1 MDELIR
7 KLVER
12 IEVTEA
18 QAVVA
23 AATVIEYLHDHL
35 PEAVARELA
44 DIVERTDGPDDGERA
59 KKATTAAM
67 AATTAAINVVV
78 LPGAH

>member
-12 IEVTEA
+12 IEVTEE
-18 QAVVA
+18 QARVA
-23 AATVIEYLHDHL
+23 AGTVIEYLQEHL
-35 PEAVARELA
+35 PEPVARELA

-59 KKATTAAM
+59 KKATTAAV

>member
-1 MDELIR
+1 MDGLIR

-12 IEVTEA
+12 IEMTEE
-18 QAVVA
+18 QARAA
-23 AATVIEYLHDHL
+23 AATVVEYLQERL

-44 DIVERTDGPDDGERA
+44 DVLERTDGPDEGERA
-59 KKATTAAM
+59 KKATTAAL

>member
-12 IEVTEA
+12 IEMTEE
-18 QAVVA
+18 QARVA
-23 AATVIEYLHDHL
+23 AATVIEYLQEHL
-35 PEAVARELA
+35 PEAVARDLA
-44 DIVERTDGPDDGERA
+44 AIVEHTDEPDDGERA
-59 KKATTAAM
+59 KKATTAAV

>member
-12 IEVTEA
+12 IEMTEE
-18 QAVVA
+18 QARVA
-23 AATVIEYLHDHL
+23 AATVIEYLQEHL
-35 PEAVARELA
+35 PEPVARELT
-44 DIVERTDGPDDGERA
+44 DLVERSAEPDDEERA

>member
-12 IEVTEA
+12 IEMTED
-18 QAVVA
+18 QARAA
-23 AATVIEYLHDHL
+23 AATVVEYLQEHL
-35 PEAVARELA
+35 PEAVARELTE
-44 DIVERTDGPDDGERA
+44 VLERSDGPDEGERA
-59 KKATTAAM
+59 KKATTAAL
-67 AATTAAINVVV
+67 AATTAAVNVVV